1 VGSPSEATE
10 VNRIDDL
17 RHFHA
22 FGFVVLRSAFDPAPL
37 AREIDDTLRDAAGS
51 LSSAPVGDAAIRF
64 RYAPMM
70 TARTPASLAL
80 LDRLEAIAGELLGGP
95 VLPTR
100 AKAVRYVG
108 DTPWHADS
116 TLALA
121 SLGCAAYLEP
131 LHAENGA
138 LRVLPGSHHPSFAD
152 ALRHAKVA
160 GLTAEALPGHVLE
173 TQPGDVILFDEHL
186 CHASTGGGARRQ
198 WRIDYV
204 REPDDDASAAL
215 VRTYFGGIFA
225 PDWEGGY
232 DVDRHPTY
240 GADWL
245 TSGRRAVSALA
256 RLGIYELAAAHE
268 ARGRRFS
275 R

>member
-1 VGSPSEATE
+1 VK
-10 VNRIDDL
+10 RIDDL
-17 RHFHA
+17 HHFHA
-22 FGFVVLRSAFDPAPL
+22 FGFVVLRGAFDPAPL
-37 AREIDDTLRDAAGS
+37 AREIDDTLRDPDGS
-51 LSSAPVGDAAIRF
+51 PLSAPLGDAAIRF

-80 LDRLEAIAGELLGGP
+80 LDHLEPIAAELLGGP

-131 LHAENGA
+131 LRADSGA
-138 LRVLPGSHHPSFAD
+138 LRVLPGSHVGPA
-152 ALRHAKVA
+152 
-160 GLTAEALPGHVLE
+160 AEALPGHVLE
-173 TQPGDVILFDEHL
+173 TEPGDVILFDEHL
-186 CHASTGGGARRQ
+186 RHASTGGGARRQ
-198 WRIDYV
+198 WRLDYV
-204 REPDDDASAAL
+204 REPDDDASATL
-215 VRTYFGGIFA
+215 VRSYFAGIFA

-232 DVDRHPTY
+232 DVDQHPSY
-240 GADWL
+240 GEDWL
-245 TSGRRAVSALA
+245 TSGRRAVPMLA
-256 RLGIYELAAAHE
+256 RLGVYELAAAHE
-268 ARGRRFS
+268 ARGRR